1 MVSQEFCDTSGFDSE
16 VGQRKGSAKVRHCQQ
31 QRSYCVLREADDESD
46 VLGMSPWFKRFEE
59 CVFKLTLGSTGQL
72 PSGSRS

>member
-16 VGQRKGSAKVRHCQQ
+16 VDQRKGSAKVRHCQQ

-46 VLGMSPWFKRFEE
+46 VLGMSP
-59 CVFKLTLGSTGQL
+59 
-72 PSGSRS
+72 

>member
-1 MVSQEFCDTSGFDSE
+1 MCISVQLIFDNELEAIAWKQLRRRVSGEFCDTSGFDSE

-46 VLGMSPWFKRFEE
+46 VLGMSP
-59 CVFKLTLGSTGQL
+59 
-72 PSGSRS
+72 